1 MSNDMGY
8 NQHYINRI
16 HETLQ
21 SSLREYPRTF
31 ILNIILRFPD
41 ANYESYKA
49 DHTVITRFIE
59 SLKSQIKF
67 TQKRKENR
75 ESGYIPATFAMYG
88 QGSSVKKKGR
98 NIIMW
103 H

>member
-49 DHTVITRFIE
+49 DR
-59 SLKSQIKF
+59 
-67 TQKRKENR
+67 
-75 ESGYIPATFAMYG
+75 
-88 QGSSVKKKGR
+88 
-98 NIIMW
+98 
-103 H
+103 